1 VFARHGD
8 GPERAMMVGNSLR
21 SDIVPAIR
29 AGSWAVYVPHA
40 LNWALEHDEEPV
52 DAPRYRRIGDLGALV
67 PVIRQIEDE
76 RN

>member
-1 VFARHGD
+1 D

-40 LNWALEHDEEPV
+40 LSWALEHDEEPV
-52 DAPRYRRIGDLGALV
+52 DAPRYRHIDDLGGLL
-67 PVIRQIEDE
+67 PLIREIDPET
-76 RN
+76 R